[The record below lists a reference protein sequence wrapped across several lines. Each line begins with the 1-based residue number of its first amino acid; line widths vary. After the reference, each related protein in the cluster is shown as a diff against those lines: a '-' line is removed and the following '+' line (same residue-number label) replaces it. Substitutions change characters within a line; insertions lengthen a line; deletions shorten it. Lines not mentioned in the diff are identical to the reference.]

1 MSLRFLAACLL
12 AWLAGCNNSVP
23 TSPITISPP
32 APRSYVVSGIL
43 SETADGIS
51 RPLVGRQV
59 FLRIEQPNL
68 GRTEV
73 VTTDQNGRYVA
84 QVPQARVFA
93 SAWHP
98 PDQQQPCLA
107 SAAVNEDTTL
117 DVEVMPVRSS
127 ATPPPR
133 RQASPLITGFVF
145 EATPQGRNPLRGV
158 HVSADASSDVWVAYT
173 QTDDTGRFV
182 LCRVNAPMQMVVS
195 AGNGYQDW
203 WQSIPGTG
211 DMVLVNISIEGRRF
225 FGPRPARIWPEFS
238 NSPVADPPSRHHVE
252 S

>member
-1 MSLRFLAACLL
+1 MSRRFLAAYLL
-12 AWLAGCNNSVP
+12 AWLAGCNNSGP
-23 TSPITISPP
+23 TSPTSISPP

-43 SETADGIS
+43 SETADRIT
-51 RPLVGRQV
+51 RTLVGRQV
-59 FLRIEQPNL
+59 FLRIEQPNV

-107 SAAVNEDTTL
+107 SAAVDKDTTL
-117 DVEVMPVRSS
+117 DVEVMPVRSP
-127 ATPPPR
+127 ATPPPT
-133 RQASPLITGFVF
+133 ASPLITGFVF

-158 HVSADASSDVWVAYT
+158 HVSVDAASDVWVAYS
-173 QTDDTGRFV
+173 QTDDTGRFF
-182 LCRVNAPMQMVVS
+182 LCRVNAPVQMVVS

-211 DMVLVNISIEGRRF
+211 DMVLEIELRR
-225 FGPRPARIWPEFS
+225 
-238 NSPVADPPSRHHVE
+238 
-252 S
+252 